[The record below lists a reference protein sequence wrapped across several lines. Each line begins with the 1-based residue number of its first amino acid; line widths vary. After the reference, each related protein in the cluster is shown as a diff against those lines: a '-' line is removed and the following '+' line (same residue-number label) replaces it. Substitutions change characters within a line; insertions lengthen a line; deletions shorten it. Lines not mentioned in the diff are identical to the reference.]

1 LSHSG
6 AVVISWLMNLV
17 LIPVVIFYLL
27 GDWDQIVARV
37 HDLLPRCWTPVVTVL
52 AEESDEVLSAVFR
65 GQFAVMAAFGA
76 IYSIG
81 LWLAGLDLG
90 LLIGMFSGLI
100 GFIPYAGA
108 ISGVVAASV
117 AALAQF
123 EDLWSLVP
131 VLAVFG
137 VGQMLEGIWL
147 TPWLIGNRI
156 GLHPVAAIFA
166 VLAGGQWFGFLG
178 VLLALPAAS
187 VIMVLVRHIYGFYK
201 MSELYSSGVSDRS
214 SGQVG

>member
-1 LSHSG
+1 
-6 AVVISWLMNLV
+6 
-17 LIPVVIFYLL
+17 
-27 GDWDQIVARV
+27 
-37 HDLLPRCWTPVVTVL
+37 
-52 AEESDEVLSAVFR
+52 VFR

-81 LWLAGLDLG
+81 LWLAGLDLA

-100 GFIPYAGA
+100 GFIPYAGSF
-108 ISGVVAASV
+108 SGVVAASV

-156 GLHPVAAIFA
+156 GLHPGRGHFRRLGRWPMVRVSSTPSHVVRGVNLTVFDRY
-166 VLAGGQWFGFLG
+166 VGGISHQT
-178 VLLALPAAS
+178 
-187 VIMVLVRHIYGFYK
+187 RK
-201 MSELYSSGVSDRS
+201 
-214 SGQVG
+214 